1 MGKIDIH
8 LHLGLETIV
17 RTMEKPTGMSGVTY
31 ASGNTPHD
39 PVMKSSSSLDMLPH
53 LRELGID
60 GGILL
65 SGGEET
71 GFCGNVQTSQAAKK
85 APGVYK
91 WMCNLDPKEPETMF
105 ERLSK
110 YRQMGAVGIGEFA
123 FNQWIGSPLIEAV
136 FEAAEKAGLPVLFHM
151 SPQEGFNYGI
161 ADQPGL
167 PLLEGALKRHSNLI
181 FIGHSQP
188 FWHEISGEASSDIVE
203 RNCWGE
209 GPVKEGGRLPY
220 LLETYPN
227 LYGDLSANS
236 GGNAIMRDEAFGLKF
251 LEKFQDRLMFGSDM
265 TNTEMVFPLGRWL
278 DEKLEKGQLSKECY
292 EKICRKNA
300 EKLFGPWT
308 KEAEEPDK

>member
-17 RTMEKPTGMSGVTY
+17 RTMEKPMGTNGVTY
-31 ASGNTPHD
+31 SSGNTPHD

-53 LRELGID
+53 LQELGID

-65 SGGEET
+65 SGGESD
-71 GFCGNVQTSQAAKK
+71 GPYGNGQIKQAAEKV
-85 APGVYK
+85 PGVYK
-91 WMCNLDPKEPETMF
+91 WMCNLDPKDPETMC
-105 ERLSK
+105 ERLEK

-161 ADQPGL
+161 ADRPGL
-167 PLLEGALKRHSNLI
+167 PLLEEALKRHPDLT

-188 FWHEISGEASSDIVE
+188 FWHEISGDASSDLIE
-203 RNCWGE
+203 RNRWGK
-209 GPVKEGGRLPY
+209 GSVKEGGRLSY
-220 LLETYPN
+220 LFETYPN

-236 GGNAIMRDEAFGLKF
+236 GGNAMMRDETFGLAF

-278 DEKLEKGQLSKECY
+278 DEKLKEGRLSKECY
-292 EKICRKNA
+292 EKICRRNA
-300 EKLFGPWT
+300 EKIFGPW
-308 KEAEEPDK
+308 PDEDE